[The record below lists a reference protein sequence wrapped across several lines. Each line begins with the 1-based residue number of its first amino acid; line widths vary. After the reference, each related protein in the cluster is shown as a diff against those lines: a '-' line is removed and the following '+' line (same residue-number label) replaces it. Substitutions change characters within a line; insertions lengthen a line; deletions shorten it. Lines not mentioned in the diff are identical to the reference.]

1 MSVPTPDSIVTA
13 LRWRYATKVFDPARR
28 IPAETWA
35 ALEQSL
41 VLTPSSFGLQPWQ
54 FLVVENPAVRA
65 ELRAKSWG
73 QGQVTDASHFVVFA
87 ARTDLSVEDISGW
100 VARLAGVQGTTPETL
115 APMQGMIEGFVS
127 SMPQE
132 ARHTWNVRQVYIA
145 LGQFMTTAA
154 LLGIDT
160 CPMEGLDPNAYD
172 QILGLED
179 SGYATAVACAVGYRS
194 EDDHTARRPKARYEA
209 DNVIRRIV

>member
-1 MSVPTPDSIVTA
+1 MSTPTPDSVIAA
-13 LRWRYATKVFDPARR
+13 LRWRYATKTFDPSRQ
-28 IPAETWA
+28 IPAETWG

-41 VLTPSSFGLQPWQ
+41 VLTPSSFGLQPWK

-73 QGQVTDASHFVVFA
+73 QGQVTDASHFIVFA
-87 ARTDLSVEDISGW
+87 ARTDVAPEDISGW
-100 VARLAGVQGTTPETL
+100 VARLADVQGNSVEAL

-127 SMPQE
+127 AMPFE
-132 ARHTWNVRQVYIA
+132 ARHVWNVRQVYIA

-160 CPMEGLDPNAYD
+160 CPMEGLDPKAYD
-172 QILGLED
+172 QILGLEG

-194 EDDHTARRPKARYEA
+194 PDDHTAARPKARYEA
-209 DNVIRRIV
+209 DSVIQRIV

>member
-1 MSVPTPDSIVTA
+1 MSALTSDSVVAA
-13 LRWRYATKVFDPARR
+13 LRWRYATKIFDPSRR
-28 IPAETWA
+28 IPVETWA

-54 FLVVENPAVRA
+54 FVIVENPAVRA
-65 ELRAKSWG
+65 ELRGKSWG

-87 ARTDLSVEDISGW
+87 ARTDVAAEDISGW
-100 VARLAGVQGTTPETL
+100 VSRLAGVQGTTPETL
-115 APMQGMIEGFVS
+115 APVQGMIEGFVG

-132 ARHTWNVRQVYIA
+132 ARHAWNVKQVYIA
-145 LGQFMTTAA
+145 LGQFMATAA

-160 CPMEGLDPNAYD
+160 CPMEGLDPKAYD
-172 QILGLED
+172 QILGLEG
-179 SGYATAVACAVGYRS
+179 SGYATAVACAAGYRS
-194 EDDHTARRPKARYEA
+194 PDDHSALRPKARYEA

>member
-1 MSVPTPDSIVTA
+1 MSAPTPDSVVAA
-13 LRWRYATKVFDPARR
+13 LRWRYATKAFDSTRR

-41 VLTPSSFGLQPWQ
+41 VLTPSSCGLQPWQ
-54 FLVVENPAVRA
+54 FLIVENPAVRA

-87 ARTDLSVEDISGW
+87 ARTDVTADDITRW
-100 VARLAGVQGTTPETL
+100 IARLAEVQGITPETL
-115 APMQGMIEGFVS
+115 APFQGMIEGFVGP
-127 SMPQE
+127 MPQ
-132 ARHTWNVRQVYIA
+132 ADRHAWNVRQIYIA
-145 LGQFMTTAA
+145 IGQFMTATA

-160 CPMEGLDPNAYD
+160 CPMEGMDPKAYD
-172 QILGLED
+172 QILGLEG

-194 EDDHTARRPKARYEA
+194 ADDHSAGRPKARYEL
-209 DNVIRRIV
+209 DSVIRRIV